1 MAGIYLHIP
10 FCTSRC
16 IYCDFYST
24 THSEKSGAYIRALAN
39 ELRLR
44 ADYLKSE
51 EGALPTIQTLYIG
64 GGTPSLLTADQLGL
78 LFDTL
83 YKTYSIAPDAEI
95 TIEANPD
102 DLSAQK
108 IKSLQ
113 QLPVNR
119 LSMGIQT
126 FDDRKLRLLRRRHNS
141 RQALKAISEC
151 QQAGFDNISID
162 LIYGLP
168 EQTLTE
174 WENDLEQALNLNI
187 QHLSA
192 YALIYEEN
200 TAIWKMREQHVVK
213 EAREELSLDMFNMLI
228 DTTQQAGFEHY
239 EISNFALPGLRARH
253 NSSYWK
259 GIPYLGCGPS
269 AHSFNGHHRQW
280 NLSQLEQYIDKV
292 GKCTSYTD
300 FINAPWIEKEELT
313 LYEQYNDWV
322 ITSLRTSDGLDLD
335 RLRQAFGDP
344 LADYCRQNASK
355 HLKEGLL
362 EIIKKKEQPQEG
374 LLKLTRHGLFLSD
387 GIMSDLLYVD

>member
-10 FCTSRC
+10 FCVSRC

-24 THSEKSGAYIRALAN
+24 THNEKSEAYIRALAN

-51 EGALPTIQTLYIG
+51 EYANPTIETIYIG
-64 GGTPSLLTADQLGL
+64 GGTPSLLTPDQLEL
-78 LFDTL
+78 LFETL

-102 DLSAQK
+102 DLSTQK

-119 LSMGIQT
+119 ISIGIQT
-126 FDDRKLRLLRRRHNS
+126 FDDRKLKLLRRRHNS
-141 RQALKAISEC
+141 LKALKAVSEC

-168 EQTLTE
+168 EQTLSE
-174 WENDLEQALNLNI
+174 WESDLEQAISLNI

-200 TAIWKMREQHVVK
+200 TAIWKMREQHLVK
-213 EAREELSLDMFNMLI
+213 EAREELSLDMFNILI
-228 DTTQQAGFEHY
+228 DRTQQARFEHY
-239 EISNFALPGLRARH
+239 EISNFAKPERRSRH

-259 GIPYLGCGPS
+259 GISYLGCGPS

-280 NLSQLEQYIDKV
+280 NHSNLEQYIDNV
-292 GKCTSYTD
+292 GKCTSYAD
-300 FINAPWIEKEELT
+300 FINAPWIDKEVLT
-313 LYEQYNDWV
+313 TYEQYNDWV

-335 RLRQAFGDP
+335 RLRQTFGNP
-344 LADYCRQNASK
+344 LADYCLQSASK
-355 HLKEGLL
+355 HLQKGVL
-362 EIIKKKEQPQEG
+362 EIIEKEQSQEG